1 MNKVIAIIS
10 GVCSLISVLMFPI
23 ICPLGSSLYAGLH
36 TLFFS
41 TSVTSFIW
49 FGATAYDDMQIQKEK
64 EDKTEDEEL
73 LSFDAEVLKN
83 RVSIVNA
90 LHRKDIDL
98 LKSKSLYFYSDWFL
112 ESALRIAIDFEDYG
126 FAVKIRDERN
136 KRRKQF
142 ENNLKE

>member
-98 LKSKSLYFYSDWFL
+98 LKSKSLYFYSD
-112 ESALRIAIDFEDYG
+112 
-126 FAVKIRDERN
+126 
-136 KRRKQF
+136 
-142 ENNLKE
+142 